1 MLSLLTTND
10 ILIALALAA
19 VLTWIVNRIA
29 ATIIVQKTPE
39 FERVLKK
46 CYDMFPGEILRFH
59 GEVYRRG
66 TNIRLT
72 TTQNKVLEGEFL
84 GLGEDNMICIMTK
97 KFIIAQD
104 LVNIERVEKVD
115 LS

>member
-1 MLSLLTTND
+1 MLNLLTIND

-29 ATIIVQKTPE
+29 DSIVVQKTPE

-46 CYDMFPGEILRFH
+46 CYDMFPEEILQFRGEI
-59 GEVYRRG
+59 YRRG
-66 TNIRLT
+66 MNIRLT
-72 TTQNKVLEGEFL
+72 TNQNKVLEGEFL

-104 LVNIERVEKVD
+104 LMNIERVEKM
-115 LS
+115 

>member
-1 MLSLLTTND
+1 
-10 ILIALALAA
+10 LIALALAA

-29 ATIIVQKTPE
+29 DSIVVQKTPE

-46 CYDMFPGEILRFH
+46 CYDMFPEEILQFRGEI
-59 GEVYRRG
+59 YRRG
-66 TNIRLT
+66 MNIRLT
-72 TTQNKVLEGEFL
+72 TNQNKVLEGEFL

-104 LVNIERVEKVD
+104 LMNIERVEKM
-115 LS
+115 